1 LLLSCKQALCSA
13 AVAFYLSSR
22 RFSRSLPSL
31 LGKDA
36 PLAPTPHPAVHQA
49 AATSRRALFCAA
61 FVVFSVV
68 FRALFAVPFAFAS
81 AAERAPL
88 AGVTCDLRVTCDLL
102 LLAACPL
109 SCAAC
114 QSVWYLVYEWIK
126 DNPHIRVVF
135 LIVR

>member
-1 LLLSCKQALCSA
+1 LFAQALCSA
-13 AVAFYLSSR
+13 AVAFWLSSR
-22 RFSRSLPSL
+22 RFSRSVPSL

-36 PLAPTPHPAVHQA
+36 ALTPNLHPAVFQA

-88 AGVTCDLRVTCDLL
+88 AV
-102 LLAACPL
+102 CPL

-114 QSVWYLVYEWIK
+114 QSVWFLVYEWIK